1 MVYKTDHVL
10 QTVTMVDNGLHVVV
24 MVEHHSLKTLTMV
37 DHGLVKL
44 TMVNHVLENRTIAL
58 VKSNHG

>member
-1 MVYKTDHVL
+1 MFF
-10 QTVTMVDNGLHVVV
+10 TVTMVDNGLHVVV